1 MNPTTLVVAIMI
13 NIHKKNGYKPSIF
26 EDSFFERNGLRILLF
41 LIVCIGVFAYR
52 EYLFFERA
60 YIFTRFC
67 SDTLTQSFPELF
79 FRSEKILSG
88 ELPFWSFQFE
98 LGMNIFRLMAN
109 HNPFDIL
116 VILFGKNNIPYILP
130 YVAMLKLVIAGLFF
144 FGFLRMLRI
153 TGHAAIIGSLM
164 FTFSGYMVVNGH
176 WYHYQNYAVFAAL
189 MLFLFERWF
198 QNGKWLLF
206 VLALGLACLKTVL
219 QLYQFAF
226 FLIVYG
232 MFRIIMEYGY
242 KRKETILFFIKF
254 AFLYTIGIGIGS
266 FFILPEAFY
275 VASSARGGGAFV
287 DFSVVD
293 WITRFF
299 STSSPWVYA
308 KTTVFCRFFSND
320 LLGSWEYFRGH
331 NYLESPASYI
341 GLIGLI
347 VIPSLFT
354 LGKSR
359 EKVAF
364 FFILGV
370 CILYFVFPV
379 VRIIGNAFVSPTYK
393 HTIMYISILL
403 VILASYSLNRLFS
416 KTGEEKQVIFITV
429 SFIAAV
435 LLVWRISFGVLDIN
449 VIDDEVFFRI
459 IIFLI
464 VYGVSFFLLFRLGL
478 KRSMKFI
485 ILVIVVIELALFSRT
500 TVGRGIRW
508 SLDPEFIKRGEFY
521 FQKGTLRAL
530 EYIKSIDNGF
540 YRIEGF
546 ERSRN
551 AAVVQDCYGT
561 SGYLGF
567 CRPGIVDFH
576 ETMRLSRKS
585 PRLASYRDGL
595 DMRNRLHTL
604 LSVKYYL
611 TCNRDTIPP
620 EYVYLK
626 SFGNTH
632 VFMNKYSLPLGF
644 SYKAYIDRPT
654 FNSLP
659 VNIKDAV
666 LIKSFVSDTTYLN
679 LKMVD
684 DPRIDNIQKIRLSE
698 SMITTYNM
706 RILAGTIPNAI
717 EYISTNNDP
726 QIIVDL
732 THVPINDGVRIRIDV
747 ESAGN
752 SFGQI
757 FWRGDK
763 FCEGKSKKFRIKPG
777 RKEYVVM
784 IDEHDISSIRLDV
797 GKKAGKH
804 FTIHNI
810 RLSNISFSVSK
821 SKWDTF
827 PADVNKLQQKKFT
840 ITDFQEDHIYGNI
853 TLEKDEMV
861 FFGIPYDK
869 GWRVRVNGK
878 SVEPEKINIGFMGIP
893 LKEGFHSIELKYVPP
908 YFYAGIIVS
917 IISLIF
923 TCFFYYKKPFIIAF
937 RNNRTE

>member
-1 MNPTTLVVAIMI
+1 MI
-13 NIHKKNGYKPSIF
+13 DTQKKNGCKFGIC

-41 LIVCIGVFAYR
+41 LMVCIGVFAYR

-79 FRSEKILSG
+79 FRSEKMLSG
-88 ELPFWSFQFE
+88 ELPFWSFQFD
-98 LGMNIFRLMAN
+98 LGMNIFTFMADF
-109 HNPFDIL
+109 NPFDIL
-116 VILFGKNNIPYILP
+116 VILFGKNNIPYILI
-130 YVAMLKLVIAGLFF
+130 YVAMLKLVTAGLFF

-153 TGHAAIIGSLM
+153 TGYAAIIGTLM

-189 MLFLFERWF
+189 TLFLFERWF
-198 QNGKWLLF
+198 QKGKWLLL
-206 VLALGLACLKTVL
+206 VLAFGLVCLKSVL
-219 QLYQFAF
+219 HIYQFAF
-226 FLIVYG
+226 FFIIYG

-242 KRKETILFFIKF
+242 RKKETTLFFIRF
-254 AFLYTIGIGIGS
+254 AFLYSLGLGIYS
-266 FFILPEAFY
+266 FFLLPQAFE
-275 VASSARGGGAFV
+275 VASSARGGGALV
-287 DFSVVD
+287 DFSVMD
-293 WITRFF
+293 WLPRFF
-299 STSSPWVYA
+299 STSSTWVYA
-308 KTTVFCRFFSND
+308 KTTAFARFFSND

-347 VIPSLFT
+347 AIPSLFAV
-354 LGKSR
+354 GKRR

-370 CILYFVFPV
+370 CTLYFVFPIF
-379 VRIIGNAFVSPTYK
+379 RRIGNAFASPTYK
-393 HTIMYISILL
+393 HTIMYISIFMI
-403 VILASYSLNRLFS
+403 ILASYSLNRLFS
-416 KTGEEKQVIFITV
+416 KSDEKKQVVLVTI
-429 SFIAAV
+429 SFIVAL
-435 LLVWRISFGVLDIN
+435 LLVWRMSFAESKIN
-449 VIDDEVFFRI
+449 IIDDEVFSRI
-459 IIFLI
+459 IIFLV
-464 VYGVSFFLLFRLGL
+464 VYGVCFFLLFRLGL

-485 ILVIVVIELALFSRT
+485 ILLIVVIEFALFSRT
-500 TVGRGIRW
+500 TIERNIRW
-508 SLDPEFIKRGEFY
+508 SLDPGFIKSGEVPAY
-521 FQKGTLRAL
+521 FGKSTLRAL
-530 EYIKSIDNGF
+530 DYIKSIDKGF

-546 ERSRN
+546 KRSRN

-561 SGYLGF
+561 SGYFGF
-567 CRPGIVDFH
+567 ARPGIVDFH

-595 DMRNRLHTL
+595 GMRNRLHTL

-611 TCNRDTIPP
+611 TSDRDIIPP
-620 EYVYLK
+620 EYIYLK
-626 SFGNTH
+626 SFGDTH
-632 VFMNKYSLPLGF
+632 IFMNKYSLPLGF
-644 SYKAYIDRPT
+644 SYNAYIDRLT

-666 LIKSFVSDTTYLN
+666 LIKSFVSDTAYPD

-684 DPRIDNIQKIRLSE
+684 DPRRDNIQKIRFSD

-706 RILAGTIPNAI
+706 RILTGAIPNAI
-717 EYISTNNDP
+717 EYVSTNNDP

-747 ESAGN
+747 ESTGN
-752 SFGQI
+752 SLGQV

-763 FCEGKSKKFRIKPG
+763 FCEEKSKRFRIKPG

-784 IDEHDISSIRLDV
+784 VDGHDISSIRLDI
-797 GKKAGKH
+797 GRKAGRH
-804 FTIHNI
+804 FTIHSI
-810 RLSNISFSVSK
+810 VLSNIYFSVSK

-827 PADVNKLQQKKFT
+827 PADVEKLQQERFK
-840 ITDFQEDHIYGNI
+840 ITDFHEDHIYGNI
-853 TLEKDEMV
+853 SLEKDGMV

-878 SVEPEKINIGFMGIP
+878 SVEPKRINMGFMGIK
-893 LKEGFHSIELKYVPP
+893 LKKGFYRIELKYVPP
-908 YFYAGIIVS
+908 YFYAGILVS

-923 TCFFYYKKPFIIAF
+923 TCFFYYKKPLITAF
-937 RNNRTE
+937 RNDRANN

>member
-1 MNPTTLVVAIMI
+1 MI
-13 NIHKKNGYKPSIF
+13 DTQKKNGCEFGIC
-26 EDSFFERNGLRILLF
+26 EDSFFEIHGLRILLF
-41 LIVCIGVFAYR
+41 LMVCIVVFAYR
-52 EYLFFERA
+52 EYLIFERG
-60 YIFTRFC
+60 YIFTGFC

-130 YVAMLKLVIAGLFF
+130 YVAILKLVTAGLLF

-206 VLALGLACLKTVL
+206 VLALGLACLKGVL
-219 QLYQFAF
+219 QIYQFAF
-226 FLIVYG
+226 FFIVYG

-275 VASSARGGGAFV
+275 VASSTRGGDALV
-287 DFSVVD
+287 DFSVMD
-293 WITRFF
+293 WLLRLF
-299 STSSPWVYA
+299 STSNTWIYA
-308 KTTVFCRFFSND
+308 KTTAFSRFFSSD
-320 LLGSWEYFRGH
+320 LLGSWLHFRGH
-331 NYLESPASYI
+331 NYLESPASYV

-347 VIPSLFT
+347 VIPSLFAV
-354 LGKSR
+354 GKRR

-364 FFILGV
+364 FFIVGV
-370 CILYFVFPV
+370 CILYFVFPI
-379 VRIIGNAFVSPTYK
+379 VRTIGNAFASPTYK

-403 VILASYSLNRLFS
+403 VILASYSLNSLFS
-416 KTGEEKQVIFITV
+416 KGGEKKQVVFVTV
-429 SFIAAV
+429 SSIVAVFV
-435 LLVWRISFGVLDIN
+435 LLVWRTTFGVLKYNI
-449 VIDDEVFFRI
+449 IDDEVLFRI

-464 VYGVSFFLLFRLGL
+464 VYGVCFFLLFRLGL

-485 ILVIVVIELALFSRT
+485 ILLIVVIELALFSRT
-500 TVGRGIRW
+500 TTGRVSG
-508 SLDPEFIKRGEFY
+508 SLNPGFIKRGEVPQY
-521 FQKGTLRAL
+521 FGKSTLRAL

-546 ERSRN
+546 LRSRN
-551 AAVVQDCYGT
+551 AAVVQGCYGT
-561 SGYLGF
+561 SGYFGF

-576 ETMRLSRKS
+576 ETMGLSRKS

-595 DMRNRLHTL
+595 GMRNRLHTI

-611 TCNRDTIPP
+611 TSNRGTVPP

-632 VFMNKYSLPLGF
+632 VFMNKYTLPLGF

-659 VNIKDAV
+659 VKIKDAV
-666 LIKSFVSDTTYLN
+666 LIKSFVADNTYPD

-684 DPRIDNIQKIRLSE
+684 DPRIGNIQKIRLSE
-698 SMITTYNM
+698 SMITTYHM
-706 RILAGTIPNAI
+706 RILSDTIPNAI

-732 THVPINDGVRIRIDV
+732 THVPIKDGVRIRIDV

-752 SFGQI
+752 SLGQI
-757 FWRGDK
+757 FWRGNT
-763 FCEGKSKKFRIKPG
+763 FCEEKSKTFRIRPG

-784 IDEHDISSIRLDV
+784 INEHDISSIRLDV
-797 GKKAGKH
+797 GIKAGEH
-804 FTIHNI
+804 FTIHSI

-821 SKWDTF
+821 ASWDTF
-827 PADVNKLQQKKFT
+827 PADVEKLKQEKFK
-840 ITDFQEDHIYGNI
+840 ITDFQEDHIHGNI
-853 TLEKDEMV
+853 TLQKDGMV

-869 GWRVRVNGK
+869 GWRIRVNGK
-878 SVEPEKINIGFMGIP
+878 SVEPKRINIGFMGIQ
-893 LKEGFHSIELKYVPP
+893 LKKGFHSIELKYVPP

-923 TCFFYYKKPFIIAF
+923 TFFFYYKKPFITAF